1 MSGDRAFADDF
12 LQALHDGREVVDYA
26 RLFQRAG
33 VVLRKRNAGKAWI
46 GNLRGV
52 ADNPTRIG
60 NQQAPGT
67 PAYDAGLEQDDQ
79 ITELDG
85 KAVTSM
91 QHVGARS
98 LRPHKPGDAI
108 AVTYKRRSGVVQTAT
123 ITLKEDPAVEA
134 VTGRGERRHAHRRS
148 EGLPRR
154 VAGIEAALG
163 ALSGPFESS
172 CRPSCGASPAA

>member
-1 MSGDRAFADDF
+1 MLVEVSGDRAFAEDF
-12 LQALHDGREVVDYA
+12 YKRYMTGREVVDYA

-33 VVLRKRNAGKAWI
+33 VVLRKRNAGHAWI

-52 ADNPTRIG
+52 PDNPTRIG

-91 QHVGARS
+91 QQVAEIVGT
-98 LRPHKPGDAI
+98 HKPGDAI

-123 ITLKEDPAVEA
+123 ITLKEDPALEA
-134 VTGRGERRHAHRRS
+134 VLVEENGGTLTADQKAFRDAW
-148 EGLPRR
+148 
-154 VAGIEAALG
+154 LG
-163 ALSGPFESS
+163 SKQ
-172 CRPSCGASPAA
+172 R